1 MITDC
6 LPSSFK
12 YFLSSINLIFC
23 IISGFILLLGLWL
36 YLENTSFI
44 YLIDLII
51 KNQHVQIPNNVQ
63 EVIHEVNQSK
73 SLNQFGQFFILSG
86 GSLLLFTSL
95 GYFGA
100 AKESRVLLICYG
112 FLMIVLMSFEVVI
125 ISVYAG
131 YTKEF
136 VDVIK
141 QFLRYTLTNFY
152 TGAERS
158 SDAITMGFNY
168 IMAEMKCCGIDNYT
182 DFKKARI
189 FQKKKEHYYQNTG
202 PEGCWDRFTHW
213 INNALNPLIICMIVL
228 FILELKTTVIV
239 QDHRSKKTTPEID
252 NLLNE
257 KKSKEIESNREASRK
272 LKEKKRSSSAKLIE
286 DHYEL
291 VDAPLIDFRREID
304 GENPTFLP

>member
-1 MITDC
+1 MR
-6 LPSSFK
+6 
-12 YFLSSINLIFC
+12 
-23 IISGFILLLGLWL
+23 G
-36 YLENTSFI
+36 
-44 YLIDLII
+44 
-51 KNQHVQIPNNVQ
+51 IPNNVQ

-189 FQKKKEHYYQNTG
+189 FQKKKEHYYQVLPSACCIIN
-202 PEGCWDRFTHW
+202 PERYPPYFVPEDLNCLAAPTSYNSYFLKGCWDRFTHW

-228 FILELKTTVIV
+228 FILEL
-239 QDHRSKKTTPEID
+239 SM
-252 NLLNE
+252 LLMVSLLY
-257 KKSKEIESNREASRK
+257 KAVDRDI
-272 LKEKKRSSSAKLIE
+272 KRL
-286 DHYEL
+286 
-291 VDAPLIDFRREID
+291 
-304 GENPTFLP
+304 